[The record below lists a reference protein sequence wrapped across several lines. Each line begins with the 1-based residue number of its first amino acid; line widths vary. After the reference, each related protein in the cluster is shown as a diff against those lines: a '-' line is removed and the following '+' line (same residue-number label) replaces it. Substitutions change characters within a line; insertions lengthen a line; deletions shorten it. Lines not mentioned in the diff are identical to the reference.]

1 MLPKYNPIFIR
12 IASLLQLKHLIRSGV
27 MEKCK
32 RSSSIERKLKDGL
45 GQDVR
50 IDYKPW
56 ITIQDVYH

>member
-1 MLPKYNPIFIR
+1 
-12 IASLLQLKHLIRSGV
+12 